1 MNKKNETVQKL
12 LTDLLR
18 FYGFK
23 DQTIPL
29 LISQFAHETANFTSK
44 SFKEG
49 YNPFGMKLAKKR
61 ITTASGELYNHAK
74 YESLADA
81 IHDFRLYYD
90 LFKYPGIY
98 LEPLAIDQ
106 YVSDLKKN
114 SYFEDSKE
122 NYLKGVKHFYKLY
135 YE

>member
-1 MNKKNETVQKL
+1 MNKKNETYVKI

-18 FYGFK
+18 FYRFSESM
-23 DQTIPL
+23 IPI
-29 LISQFAHETANFTSK
+29 LIAQFAHETANFTSK

-61 ITTASGELYNHAK
+61 ITKATGELYNHAK

-90 LFKYPGIY
+90 LFKYPASY
-98 LEPLAIDQ
+98 PEPLAIEQ
-106 YVSDLKKN
+106 YISDLKKN
-114 SYFEDSKE
+114 GYFEDSE
-122 NYLKGVKHFYKLY
+122 QNYLKGVKHFYKLY